1 MIELP
6 AEDLDKLPKLRKCKT
21 IDLLEMIDSERIQII
36 KKVREEFKQKIA
48 EIKLWQWLLDVE
60 NLTIN
65 GNLIYGGYGQLTG
78 FSLDEET

>member
-1 MIELP
+1 MLEPP
-6 AEDLDKLPKLRKCKT
+6 AEEVDKLPKLRKCKN
-21 IDLLEMIDSERIQII
+21 IDLLKMTDSERIQTI

-78 FSLDEET
+78 FSFDEET